1 MQLIKTNMLTGQ
13 QIADCNALHETCAA
27 VDGLTAAL
35 SLDCSINCDPA
46 LPAFYLQY
54 EDNQLVSF
62 LMIFMPNPSEA
73 ELFAM
78 TLPSHRGQG
87 CFSALLHEASLE
99 LMQRGLS
106 EALVQCEP
114 QSKAGI
120 AVLGHLGGEYAFSE
134 YTMYRQL
141 EQEHVQEGTLML
153 KPANPDD
160 LEVLSMLAGEIFEE
174 DASVHR
180 SWFGKSFASDEI
192 SVLEAWQD
200 GCRVGLCR
208 VVWSDTPPNI
218 CTFGIHPAYRK
229 QGFGEQ
235 FLRLLFGHIAA
246 KGYAEAALD
255 VNSENE
261 AAFRLY
267 QRMGFVIHAQ
277 VDYYALPLLEG

>member
-1 MQLIKTNMLTGQ
+1 
-13 QIADCNALHETCAA
+13 
-27 VDGLTAAL
+27 
-35 SLDCSINCDPA
+35 
-46 LPAFYLQY
+46 
-54 EDNQLVSF
+54 
-62 LMIFMPNPSEA
+62 MIFMPDPSEA
-73 ELFAM
+73 ELIAM
-78 TLPSHRGQG
+78 TLPSHRRQG
-87 CFSALLHEASLE
+87 HFSTLLRGASRE

-120 AVLGHLGGEYAFSE
+120 AVLKHIGGALAFSE
-134 YTMYRQL
+134 YTMRR
-141 EQEHVQEGTLML
+141 TLSVPEPGQGGITL
-153 KPANPDD
+153 KPARADD
-160 LEVLSMLAGEIFEE
+160 VEALSGLAGEIFSD

-180 SWFGKSFASDEI
+180 SMLQKSFASEEI
-192 SVLEAWQD
+192 SVLEAWSE

-229 QGFGEQ
+229 RGFGEQ

-255 VNSENE
+255 VNSENA

-267 QRMGFVIHAQ
+267 ERMGFVIHAQ